1 MAEEKIGEVVKYF
14 AKPGVAAIQL
24 SKGSLNIGDTIHIK
38 GHTTDFEQQIQSMQ
52 IEHQYVQSAGTG
64 QSIGIKVKDRV
75 REGDTVYKVTAD

>member
-24 SKGSLNIGDTIHIK
+24 SKGSLNVGDTIHIK

-52 IEHQYVQSAGTG
+52 IEHQNVKAAKAG
-64 QSIGIKVKDRV
+64 QSIGLKVKEHV
-75 REGDTVYKVTAD
+75 RETDSVYKIV